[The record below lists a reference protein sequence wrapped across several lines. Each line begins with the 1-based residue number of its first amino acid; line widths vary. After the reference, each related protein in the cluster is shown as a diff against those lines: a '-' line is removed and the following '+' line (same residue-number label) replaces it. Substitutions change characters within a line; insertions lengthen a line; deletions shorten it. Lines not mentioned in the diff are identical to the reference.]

1 MLNNKFEAST
11 LILRVILGITFFVHG
26 LVKFQGGIEN
36 IVGWFDS
43 IGLPGFLAYGVATVE
58 MIGGAALVLGLG
70 SRIVSGLLALLMIG
84 ATVKVKLSV
93 GFLGNGQM
101 AGYELDL
108 ALLAMAVFIA
118 INGSKMFALDQL
130 ISKGQKEETTSFS
143 KSLNN

>member
-1 MLNNKFEAST
+1 MSKKFEAST
-11 LILRVILGITFFVHG
+11 LILRVMLGITFFVHG

-43 IGLPGFLAYGVATVE
+43 IGLPGALAYVVASVE

-70 SRIVSGLLALLMIG
+70 SRIVSALLALLMIG
-84 ATVKVKLSV
+84 ATIKVKLAI

-108 ALLAMAVFIA
+108 ALMAMAVFIA

-130 ISKGQKEETTSFS
+130 IFKGQKEETTSIS
-143 KSLNN
+143 KSYNN